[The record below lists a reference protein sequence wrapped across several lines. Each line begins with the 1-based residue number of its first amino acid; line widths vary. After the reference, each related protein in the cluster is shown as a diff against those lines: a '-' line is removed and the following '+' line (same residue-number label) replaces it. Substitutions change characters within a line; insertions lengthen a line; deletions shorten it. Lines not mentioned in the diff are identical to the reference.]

1 VHNKMFMPAAGEVLI
16 EFLFLYFGS
25 ARGTGRSFESRS
37 RHKHRSLPAIFGRQC
52 LHQILTI
59 KENE

>member
-1 VHNKMFMPAAGEVLI
+1 MFMPAAGEVLI

-37 RHKHRSLPAIFGRQC
+37 RHKHMSLAATARPTKHNRQ
-52 LHQILTI
+52 T
-59 KENE
+59 